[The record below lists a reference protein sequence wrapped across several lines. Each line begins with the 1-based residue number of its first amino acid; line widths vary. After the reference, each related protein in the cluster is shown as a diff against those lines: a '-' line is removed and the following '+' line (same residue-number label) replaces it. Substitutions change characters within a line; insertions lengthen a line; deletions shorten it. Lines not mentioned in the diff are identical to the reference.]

1 MAEKLY
7 LDRFQSNHF
16 AQKFYRRQIR
26 DMNHLEMQLDF
37 PATTTKTSFNIKDA
51 GLWHKKK
58 TDYQA
63 WKFRL
68 CK

>member
-26 DMNHLEMQLDF
+26 DMNQLEMQLDF
-37 PATTTKTSFNIKDA
+37 PATTTKTSSF
-51 GLWHKKK
+51 
-58 TDYQA
+58 
-63 WKFRL
+63 
-68 CK
+68 